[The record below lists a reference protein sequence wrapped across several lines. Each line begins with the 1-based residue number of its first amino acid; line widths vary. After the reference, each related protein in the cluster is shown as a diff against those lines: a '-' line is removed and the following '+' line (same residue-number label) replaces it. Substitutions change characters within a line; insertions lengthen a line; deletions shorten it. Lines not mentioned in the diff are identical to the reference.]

1 MSTDRYLLDYLR
13 QSGRIHGAYFESL
26 RYEFDKRIYHYG
38 AHFNV
43 EYAPT
48 SDLNNVK
55 REIYQFVRSVVKGAY
70 GYSEADIQS
79 NAYSKVNVELRKLG
93 YSVILPTWHGGIL
106 SNAQYVRKT
115 VRSLERYFS
124 KNNFNMIL
132 SDECSSLVE
141 AVEASLRTYYK
152 RIRALMI
159 PYDIVFFENLSI
171 KLFREAGKPSF
182 VFLHGLPGRYNSI
195 DDQRADHL
203 LVWGSAIKDHYVRA
217 GGNPAS
223 IHVVGRPG
231 MPDQPRPLRTATFDN
246 VLVLTKSI
254 PGAQP
259 ITGET
264 HLSDRGNLILYLYM
278 IQDALRSLGVRQARF
293 RPHPS
298 ENGRWYLKY
307 IDTSFYRLDSAPLR
321 DSLESSTLVIG
332 PTTTV
337 FLDALYAG
345 REYCVFEP
353 SDDGIDLIN
362 YSLVPPFDGSD
373 PRVPVA
379 TDVDTLRANLRECR
393 HTVQAVLDD
402 YIARPFDLSILK
414 TIIP

>member
-13 QSGRIHGAYFESL
+13 QSGRIRGSYFESL
-26 RYEFDKRIYHYG
+26 RYEFDRRIYHYG
-38 AHFNV
+38 SHFNG
-43 EYAPT
+43 EYST
-48 SDLNNVK
+48 QSYLKIVK
-55 REIYQFVRSVVKGAY
+55 QRWYEKARAFVRRGMKLKKV
-70 GYSEADIQS
+70 DIQS
-79 NAYSKVNVELRKLG
+79 NAYLVLNNELIQTG
-93 YSVILPTWHGGIL
+93 YSVILPPWRGEVL
-106 SNAQYVRKT
+106 SDSFYVLKK
-115 VRSLERYFS
+115 VRSLENFFL
-124 KNNFNMIL
+124 KNEFNDIL
-132 SDECSSLVE
+132 SKECMALVE
-141 AVEASLRTYYK
+141 ATEAGLRAYYN
-152 RIRALMI
+152 RIRALI
-159 PYDIVFFENLSI
+159 VPYDIVFFENLSI

-217 GGNPAS
+217 GGNPEK

-231 MPDQPRPLRTATFDN
+231 MPADPRPLRTASFDN

-264 HLSDRGNLILYLYM
+264 HLSDRGNLIVYLYM
-278 IQDALRSLGVRQARF
+278 VQDALRSLGVRQARF

-298 ENGRWYLKY
+298 ENGRWYLNY
-307 IDTSFYRLDSAPLR
+307 IDNSFYRLDTTPLQ

-379 TDVDTLRANLRECR
+379 TDVDSLRSNLREGR
-393 HTVQAVLDD
+393 HADQAVLDD
-402 YIARPFDLSILK
+402 YITRPFDLSILK